1 MFYGFGSGKK
11 PYQLGYAESN
21 DGENW
26 SRQDSKLG
34 LHLSTTGWDSE
45 MMAYPCVIKVG
56 DRTFMFYNGNDYG
69 RYGFGYA
76 ELVG

>member
-1 MFYGFGSGKK
+1 
-11 PYQLGYAESN
+11 
-21 DGENW
+21 
-26 SRQDSKLG
+26 
-34 LHLSTTGWDSE
+34 